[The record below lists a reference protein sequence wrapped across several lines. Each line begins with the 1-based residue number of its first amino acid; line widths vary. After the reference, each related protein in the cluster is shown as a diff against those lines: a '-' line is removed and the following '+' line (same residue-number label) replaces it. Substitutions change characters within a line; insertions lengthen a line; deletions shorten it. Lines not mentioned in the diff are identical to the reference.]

1 LTEDKGRFRFV
12 RAALLQHPGRDFAI
26 VDDVA
31 LEPPRPGEVIV
42 AVEHCGVCHSDL
54 HVADGSIPCPLPVIL
69 GHEAAGRVAEIGPGV
84 DHLHV
89 GQPVLLSPRPP
100 CGRCYF
106 CRRGEWSLC
115 ATSSGLMM
123 GSFPDGS
130 TRLRHGERVVYRGIG
145 LGAFAEAVV
154 VPASGAIP
162 LPADV
167 PLDIACV
174 LGCAVQTGVGA
185 VLNTARVEPG
195 ATVLV
200 VGLGG
205 VGLSIVMGA
214 QLAAAARIIAVDRV
228 ASRRARAADFGA
240 TDVIDPE
247 GVDLMTA
254 VLGLTD
260 GIGADYAFD
269 AVGRTSLVESCVLAT
284 RDGGTTVMVGI
295 PSLTERIDLP
305 GLMMAAS
312 EKKLMG
318 CFLGSCNPARDVP
331 FLLGQWRVGRLN
343 LAGMVTA
350 RRPLVQLDRAFADLA
365 AGEGLRTVI
374 DM

>member
-1 LTEDKGRFRFV
+1 M
-12 RAALLQHPGRDFAI
+12 RAALLERPGRDFAI
-26 VDDVA
+26 ADDVE
-31 LEPPRPGEVIV
+31 LEPPRPGEVTV

-69 GHEAAGRVAEIGPGV
+69 GHEAAGRIAEVGAGV
-84 DHLHV
+84 DHLSV
-89 GQPVLLSPRPP
+89 GQPVLLSPRVP

-106 CRRGEWSLC
+106 CQRGQWSIC
-115 ATSSGLMM
+115 ATTSGLMM

-130 TRLRHGERVVYRGIG
+130 TRLRQGERVVHRGIG

-154 VPASGAIP
+154 VAAAGAIP

-167 PLDIACV
+167 PLDVACL
-174 LGCAVQTGVGA
+174 LGCSVQTGVGA
-185 VLNTARVEPG
+185 VLNTAGVEPG

-214 QLAAAARIIAVDRV
+214 RLAAAERIIAADRV
-228 ASRRARAADFGA
+228 ESRRARASDFGA
-240 TDVIDPE
+240 TDLLDPDR
-247 GVDLMTA
+247 VDLMTA
-254 VLGLTD
+254 VLALTD
-260 GIGADYAFD
+260 GIGVDYAFD

-284 RDGGTTVMVGI
+284 RNGGTTVMVGI

-318 CFLGSCNPARDVP
+318 CFLGSCHPARDVP
-331 FLLGQWRVGRLN
+331 FLLGQWRAGRLD
-343 LAGMVTA
+343 LEGMVTA
-350 RRPLVQLDRAFADLA
+350 RRPLDQLDQAFADLA

-374 DM
+374 DL